1 MPTVAEVW
9 GWISSYQQN
18 VNDCE
23 NKIARLK
30 PVYQNLGEVKSRF
43 QSARKNTENVFKET
57 ESWDG
62 EKHTAFCNA
71 GSALDDACGDYYRR
85 LDAAQ
90 DAVNR
95 KIHELEAKK
104 LEMIPIINNLYAL
117 IEQIEASVENTFN
130 G

>member
-9 GWISSYQQN
+9 GWISSYQQI

-23 NKIARLK
+23 SKIARLK
-30 PVYQNLGEVKSRF
+30 PVYQNLGEIKSQF
-43 QSARKNTENVFKET
+43 KSARKSTENVFNEKGK
-57 ESWDG
+57 WCG
-62 EKHTAFCNA
+62 ERYTAFCSA
-71 GSALDDACGDYYRR
+71 GSALDDACGEYYRR

-90 DAVNR
+90 DEVNR